1 MKYLELCNEVL
12 IRLREDEITDVK
24 DPDNEPQ
31 QKLVTR
37 FVNDALSFVDK
48 SHTWNAKRKIWAID
62 LQEGMGAYTIA
73 GLESSA
79 LYKIR
84 WAGPGGLLKEV
95 DTRWM
100 AGQPDNKGRPV
111 YFTQSYVDN
120 HNTELRLWPIPNED
134 YQSGGVIYEYS
145 IAEYFLSDYNGD
157 YYDPNK
163 SLIIEGFKET
173 ARLKE
178 NDDIMTLPLDPVLYF
193 ALAYSSRERGEV
205 SGQSSMELFALA
217 KSYLTDAISWDVSKS
232 STEYLW
238 EVA

>member
-48 SHTWNAKRKIWAID
+48 SHTWNAKRKIWTID
-62 LQEGMGAYTIA
+62 LQEDMGAYTLD
-73 GLESSA
+73 GLEASPM
-79 LYKIR
+79 YKIR
-84 WAGPGGLLKEV
+84 WAGPGGHLHEA

-120 HNTELRLWPIPNED
+120 HQTQLRLWPIPNED
-134 YQSGGVIYEYS
+134 YQSGGTIHEYS
-145 IAEYFLSDYNGD
+145 IAEYFDSEYNGG

-163 SLIIEGFKET
+163 SLVIEGFKASE
-173 ARLKE
+173 LLVD
-178 NDDIMTLPLDPVLYF
+178 NDDLMKLPLDPVLYF

-217 KSYLTDAISWDVSKS
+217 KSYLNDAISWDVAKS

>member
-1 MKYLELCNEVL
+1 VKYLELCNEVL

-48 SHTWNAKRKIWAID
+48 SHTWNAKRRAWLID
-62 LQEGMGAYTIA
+62 LKEDMSAYTID
-73 GLESSA
+73 GLESSS
-79 LYKIR
+79 LYTVQ
-84 WAGPGGLLKEV
+84 WSGSGGALKEA
-95 DTRWM
+95 DARWI
-100 AGQPDNKGRPV
+100 ASQPNKKGRPA
-111 YFTQSYVDN
+111 YFSQAYVSN
-120 HNTELRLWPIPNED
+120 HNTELRIWPTPDEK
-134 YQSGGVIYEYS
+134 YQLGGDVDEYS
-145 IAEYFLSDYNGD
+145 IAEYFSSEYNSAFQ
-157 YYDPNK
+157 DPNL
-163 SLIIEGFKET
+163 SLIINGFKEC

-205 SGQSSMELFALA
+205 GGQSSMELFALA